1 VSVDLLTGRLR
12 VSGDLPQPMTAEL
25 LHPAPAGGLGGA
37 GGRRWTGEQ
46 LAAIERRRGDLLLDA
61 GAGSGKTS
69 VLVERFARSVIEDG
83 VDVSAILVITF
94 TEKAAAE
101 LRDRI
106 RARLRELGALDA
118 ARATEGAFISTIHG
132 FCARVLRAGA
142 LAAGLDPEFE
152 VLDELR
158 SGRLGAVAFERALT
172 SVAARD
178 RRLVDQLAA
187 YGAGPLRAATAGVYE
202 QLRSAGFISPRLPEV
217 VPAADD
223 GSARLSAAATAV
235 VAELSAIPDP
245 GTRVLEG
252 IDRAVRALEVA
263 QHGAG
268 DVWPGSLWRLALRNG
283 AAALSTDACA
293 EYRDALAE
301 FRAAA
306 GAIAAVDV
314 RDVLDR
320 LLSAY
325 AAEYARA
332 KRAVSGLDFEDLELG
347 ARELLASDDALRE
360 RYAERFAAIMVDELQ
375 DTNAVQLSLV
385 ESIARDNLFTVGDA
399 QQSIYGFRHADVEL
413 FTARGRRLAQAGA
426 RLTLATN
433 FRSRPEILE
442 VINHGFRDVLGDE
455 FIVLRPGRNS
465 EAHAGEALTE
475 LLLVDKGADWELE
488 GIASPWRLAEARAL
502 ARRVGELVE
511 AGTAAGEIVVLLRAM
526 TDVRAYERA
535 LEQYGLP
542 TYVIGG
548 RGYWDHPQIVDLVC
562 YLRALDNP
570 LDEEALYGV
579 IASPLVGASLDA
591 LVLISAAVRDTGRDP
606 WSVLRASDG
615 LLDALGAADRER
627 LQTFVGWF
635 AAERARVARRAIDEL
650 IDSALTVS
658 GYDLAI
664 LAMPGGV
671 RRLANA
677 RKLMRLAREHETSNG
692 PGLHGFVMSLAQRA
706 AGGQGAREGEAPVE
720 GEGLDA
726 IRLMTIHR
734 AKGLEF
740 HTVVVADL
748 GRSVRPR
755 PEIVRVSGDGR
766 RLGLRLTRAGVS
778 GRESALQYTPL
789 GHEATAAADREE
801 RRLFYVAMT
810 RAQERLVLSGAA
822 KLSGWLD
829 GSGKVGGGPI
839 AWIAPAFVGEL
850 ANVVTERGADVSAG
864 AARLAVRIGQPEH
877 LADAE
882 PARSSAAP
890 APARAPKPTPA
901 PAPKPTPMPA
911 PTPAPKEPIE
921 GWRFDPRIRGQI
933 ANPEQIVGQR
943 APAAAA
949 LSYSSLQEYRRCGY
963 RFYAER
969 VLGLPPSHELPDGP
983 GAESGGAHPGAARP
997 GAARPGGAHPGGAHP
1012 GGAQP
1017 GGAQPGAARPGG
1029 ADAVARPRGRSA
1041 ADRGVLVHALL
1052 ERLHF
1057 RRPVAPSTASVAAAA
1072 ARSGIEPVPGPG
1084 ESDELIALVRRF
1096 AESELCA
1103 RLGRAT
1109 TARREQRFSF
1119 ALADQTIVTGALD
1132 VLAREPGGLALVVD
1146 YKTDRLDATD
1156 PQTAARGYEIQ
1167 RLIYAIAALRSG
1179 ANEVQIAHCF
1189 LEAPEVPV
1197 IVSFG
1202 ADQLPELDASLQ
1214 SLAAGV
1220 VAGRFE
1226 VSPEPHRA
1234 LCAGCPAEGS
1244 LCSWPLSMT
1253 RRAAADTLF

>member
-1 VSVDLLTGRLR
+1 
-12 VSGDLPQPMTAEL
+12 MTAEL
-25 LHPAPAGGLGGA
+25 LHTATADDA
-37 GGRRWTGEQ
+37 GGRRWTDEQ
-46 LAAIERRRGDLLLDA
+46 LAAIERRHGDLLLDA

-69 VLVERFARSVIEDG
+69 VLVERFARSVLEDG
-83 VDVSAILVITF
+83 IDVSSILVITF

-106 RARLRELGALDA
+106 RARLRALGALDA

-158 SGRLGAVAFERALT
+158 STRLSAIAFERALT
-172 SVAARD
+172 SVGARD
-178 RRLVDQLAA
+178 PRLVDQLAA
-187 YGAGPLRAATAGVYE
+187 YGAGPLRAAAAGIYE
-202 QLRSAGFISPRLPEV
+202 QLRSAGITSPRLPEV
-217 VPAADD
+217 VVPADD
-223 GSARLSAAATAV
+223 GSARLAVAAAAV
-235 VAELSAIPDP
+235 AAELSAIPDP
-245 GTRVLEG
+245 GVRVLEG
-252 IDRAVRALEVA
+252 LDRAA
-263 QHGAG
+263 QAIELAQLGAAG
-268 DVWPGSLWRLALRNG
+268 VWPGALWRLALRNG

-293 EYRDALAE
+293 EYREALTE

-306 GAIAAVDV
+306 GAVAAIGV
-314 RDVLDR
+314 RDVLER
-320 LLSAY
+320 LLSTY
-325 AAEYARA
+325 GAEYARA
-332 KRAVSGLDFEDLELG
+332 KRDVSGLDFEDLELD

-375 DTNAVQLSLV
+375 DTNAVQLSLI

-413 FTARGRRLAQAGA
+413 FSARGRRLAQDGA

-433 FRSRPEILE
+433 FRSRPEILR
-442 VINHGFRDVLGDE
+442 VINNGFRDVLGDE
-455 FIVLRPGRNS
+455 FIVLRPGRAP
-465 EAHAGEALTE
+465 EPHAAEPLTE
-475 LLLVDKGADWELE
+475 LVLVDKGADWELE
-488 GIASPWRLAEARAL
+488 GMAAPWRLAEARSL
-502 ARRVGELVE
+502 ACRVGELV
-511 AGTAAGEIVVLLRAM
+511 AGGTAPGEIVVLLRAM
-526 TDVRAYERA
+526 TDVRVYERA
-535 LEQYGLP
+535 LEQHGLP

-579 IASPLVGASLDA
+579 LGSPLVGASLDV

-606 WSVLRASDG
+606 WSVVRAPDGMLDG
-615 LLDALGAADRER
+615 LGADDHER
-627 LQTFVGWF
+627 LRTFAGWF
-635 AAERARVARRAIDEL
+635 AAQRAQVARSAIDEL
-650 IDSALTVS
+650 IDSALIVS
-658 GYDLAI
+658 GYDLTM

-671 RRLANA
+671 RRLANV
-677 RKLMRLAREHETSNG
+677 RKLMRLAREHETANG
-692 PGLHGFVMSLAQRA
+692 RGLHGFVMSLAQRA

-726 IRLMTIHR
+726 IRLMTVHR

-755 PEIVRVSGDGR
+755 SEIVRVSGDGR
-766 RLGLRLTRAGVS
+766 RLGLRLARAGVG
-778 GRESALQYTPL
+778 GRESALQYTSL
-789 GHEATAAADREE
+789 GTEATAAADREE

-810 RAQERLVLSGAA
+810 RAQERLVLTGAA

-839 AWIAPAFVGEL
+839 AWIAPAFVGDL
-850 ANVVTERGADVSAG
+850 AAVLADGGEVDAG
-864 AARLAVRIGQPEH
+864 GARLAVRIGRPQP

-882 PARSSAAP
+882 PAPGGPGLTPDDPELAPSDPQP
-890 APARAPKPTPA
+890 APEDGGPA
-901 PAPKPTPMPA
+901 PLGEA
-911 PTPAPKEPIE
+911 
-921 GWRFDPRIRGQI
+921 WRFDPRIRGQI
-933 ANPEQIVGQR
+933 ANPEQIGDPR

-949 LSYSSLQEYRRCGY
+949 LSYSALQEYRRCGY

-969 VLGLPPSHELPDGP
+969 VLRLPPPSESTDPEAGP
-983 GAESGGAHPGAARP
+983 GAAGAAHRP
-997 GAARPGGAHPGGAHP
+997 G
-1012 GGAQP
+1012 
-1017 GGAQPGAARPGG
+1017 
-1029 ADAVARPRGRSA
+1029 GRSA
-1041 ADRGVLVHALL
+1041 ADRGVLAHALL

-1057 RRPVAPSTASVAAAA
+1057 RRPLAPSTASVAAAA
-1072 ARSGIEPVPGPG
+1072 ARSGIEPAPGPG

-1109 TARREQRFSF
+1109 NARREQRFSF
-1119 ALADQTIVTGALD
+1119 ALADTPSGARGETIVSGVLD
-1132 VLAREPGGLALVVD
+1132 VLAREPGGRALVVD
-1146 YKTDRLDATD
+1146 YKTDRLDGAD
-1156 PQTAARGYEIQ
+1156 PETAARGYEVQ

-1179 ANEVQIAHCF
+1179 ADQVEIAHCF
-1189 LEAPEVPV
+1189 LEAPEAPV
-1197 IVSFG
+1197 IVSFA
-1202 ADQLPELDASLQ
+1202 ADRLGQLDASLR

-1226 VSPEPHRA
+1226 VSPEPRRG
-1234 LCAGCPAEGS
+1234 LCADCPAEGG

>member
-1 VSVDLLTGRLR
+1 
-12 VSGDLPQPMTAEL
+12 MTAEIV
-25 LHPAPAGGLGGA
+25 HPAPAGAPGGA
-37 GGRRWTGEQ
+37 TGRRWTGEQ

-83 VDVSAILVITF
+83 IDVSAILVITF

-142 LAAGLDPEFE
+142 LAAGLDPAFE

-158 SGRLGAVAFERALT
+158 SGRLEAVAFERALT
-172 SVAARD
+172 SAAARD

-187 YGAGPLRAATAGVYE
+187 YGPGPLRAATAGVYE
-202 QLRSAGFISPRLPEV
+202 QLRSAGITSPRLPKVV
-217 VPAADD
+217 VPADD
-223 GSARLSAAATAV
+223 GSARLSAAAAAV
-235 VAELSAIPDP
+235 VAELSAIADP
-245 GTRVLEG
+245 GTRVLDG
-252 IDRAVRALEVA
+252 IDRAARALEEA
-263 QHGAG
+263 QLGAAG
-268 DVWPGSLWRLALRNG
+268 VWPGSLWRLALGNG

-293 EYRDALAE
+293 EYREALAA

-306 GAIAAVDV
+306 GAIAAVGV

-332 KRAVSGLDFEDLELG
+332 KREVSGLDFEDLELG

-413 FTARGRRLAQAGA
+413 FNARGRRLAQAGA

-455 FIVLRPGRNS
+455 FIVLRAGRES
-465 EAHAGEALTE
+465 EAHAPEALTE

-511 AGTAAGEIVVLLRAM
+511 GGTAAGEVVVLLRAM

-535 LEQYGLP
+535 LEQHGLP

-606 WSVLRASDG
+606 WSVLRAADG
-615 LLDALGAADRER
+615 SLDALGAADRER

-635 AAERARVARRAIDEL
+635 AAERGRVARLAIDEL

-658 GYDLAI
+658 RYDLTM

-677 RKLMRLAREHETSNG
+677 RKLMRLAREHENANG
-692 PGLHGFVMSLAQRA
+692 PGLHGFVMSLSQRA

-766 RLGLRLTRAGVS
+766 RLGLRLSRAGVS
-778 GRESALQYTPL
+778 GRESALEYTPL

-839 AWIAPAFVGEL
+839 AWIAPAFVGDL
-850 ANVVTERGADVSAG
+850 AGVVADRGADVAAG

-877 LADAE
+877 WADAE
-882 PARSSAAP
+882 PAPGSAAPAPGSTALAPGSAALAPGSAAP
-890 APARAPKPTPA
+890 APAGAAARNPAAAGAGAGQPPPGVAATPTDPER
-901 PAPKPTPMPA
+901 PGPLS
-911 PTPAPKEPIE
+911 E
-921 GWRFDPRIRGQI
+921 GWRSDPRIRGQI
-933 ANPEQIVGQR
+933 ANPEQMVGPR

-969 VLGLPPSHELPDGP
+969 VLGLPPSHQLTWGR
-983 GAESGGAHPGAARP
+983 GAEAGGAEA
-997 GAARPGGAHPGGAHP
+997 GGAEA

-1017 GGAQPGAARPGG
+1017 GGAQAGGAQRGG
-1029 ADAVARPRGRSA
+1029 ADAVARPGGRSA

-1057 RRPVAPSTASVAAAA
+1057 RRPLAPSTASVAAAA
-1072 ARSGIEPVPGPG
+1072 ARSGIEPAPGPG

-1103 RLGRAT
+1103 RRGRAT
-1109 TARREQRFSF
+1109 SARREQRFSF

-1146 YKTDRLDATD
+1146 YKTDRLEATD
-1156 PQTAARGYEIQ
+1156 PQTAGRGYEIQ

-1179 ANEVQIAHCF
+1179 ADEVEIAHCF
-1189 LEAPEVPV
+1189 LEVPEAPV

-1202 ADQLPELDASLQ
+1202 ADQLPELEASLQ

-1234 LCAGCPAEGS
+1234 LCAGCPAEGG

-1253 RRAAADTLF
+1253 RRLAADTLF

>member
-1 VSVDLLTGRLR
+1 MTAGPAYPLLAGD
-12 VSGDLPQPMTAEL
+12 SGD
-25 LHPAPAGGLGGA
+25 GV
-37 GGRRWTGEQ
+37 GRRWTDEQ
-46 LAAIERRRGDLLLDA
+46 LAAIERRSGDLLLDA

-69 VLVERFARSVIEDG
+69 VLVERFARTVLKDG

-106 RARLRELGALDA
+106 RARLRELGALEA

-142 LAAGLDPEFE
+142 LAAGLDPDFE

-158 SGRLGAVAFERALT
+158 SARLSAVAFERALT

-178 RRLVDQLAA
+178 QRLIDLIAA
-187 YGAGPLRAATAGVYE
+187 YGPASLRAATAGVYE
-202 QLRSAGFISPRLPEV
+202 QLRSAGDLSPRLPAV
-217 VPAADD
+217 DVPADD
-223 GSARLSAAATAV
+223 GSARLTAAGSAV
-235 VAELSAIPDP
+235 VAELTGIPDP

-252 IDRAVRALEVA
+252 IDRAVRAIETA
-263 QHGAG
+263 ERGAAG
-268 DVWPGSLWRLALRNG
+268 VWPGSLWRLGLRNG

-293 EYRDALAE
+293 EYREALAA

-320 LLSAY
+320 LLVAY

-332 KRAVSGLDFEDLELG
+332 KRDASGLDFEDLELG

-375 DTNAVQLSLV
+375 DTNAVQLSLI
-385 ESIARDNLFTVGDA
+385 ESLAHDNLFTVGDA

-413 FTARGRRLAQAGA
+413 FSARGRRLSQAGA

-433 FRSRPEILE
+433 FRSRPEILDA
-442 VINHGFRDVLGDE
+442 INHGFQDVLGDE
-455 FIVLRPGRNS
+455 FIVLRAGR
-465 EAHAGEALTE
+465 APQPPAGGALTE

-488 GIASPWRLAEARAL
+488 GMAAPWRIAEARAL
-502 ARRVGELVE
+502 ARRVGELVA
-511 AGTAAGEIVVLLRAM
+511 AGTAPGEIVVLLRAM
-526 TDVRAYERA
+526 TDVRVYERS
-535 LEQYGLP
+535 LEEHGLP

-570 LDEEALYGV
+570 LDEEAFYGV
-579 IASPLVGASLDA
+579 LGSPLVGASLDA
-591 LVLISAAVRDTGRDP
+591 LVLISAAVRDTGSDP
-606 WSVLRASDG
+606 WSLVRADAEWLP
-615 LLDALGAADRER
+615 LLAADDGAR
-627 LQTFVGWF
+627 LRTFAGWF
-635 AAERARVARRAIDEL
+635 QAERAGVARRPVDEL

-658 GYDLAI
+658 GYDLAM

-677 RKLMRLAREHETSNG
+677 RKLMRLAREHETVNG
-692 PGLHGFVMSLAQRA
+692 PGLHGFVLSLAQRRA

-726 IRLMTIHR
+726 IRVMTIHR

-740 HTVVVADL
+740 PTVVVADL
-748 GRSVRPR
+748 GRTVRPR
-755 PEIVRVSGDGR
+755 SEIVRVSGDGR
-766 RLGLRLTRAGVS
+766 RLGLRLLRAGV
-778 GRESALQYTPL
+778 GDRESALEYTSL
-789 GHEATAAADREE
+789 GREAVAAADREE

-822 KLSGWLD
+822 KFSGWLD
-829 GSGKVGGGPI
+829 GSGKVGGGPVG
-839 AWIAPAFVGEL
+839 WIAPALVGDL
-850 ANVVTERGADVSAG
+850 AAVVADGGGEVDAG
-864 AARLAVRIGQPEH
+864 GARLAVRIGRPEH
-877 LADAE
+877 WADAE
-882 PARSSAAP
+882 PAPAGLGP
-890 APARAPKPTPA
+890 APGEDGSAPPN
-901 PAPKPTPMPA
+901 
-911 PTPAPKEPIE
+911 E

-933 ANPEQIVGQR
+933 ANPEPIAGPG
-943 APAAAA
+943 APAGGSPVAT

-969 VLGLPPSHELPDGP
+969 VLGLPPWHELSHGP
-983 GAESGGAHPGAARP
+983 GAEA
-997 GAARPGGAHPGGAHP
+997 
-1012 GGAQP
+1012 GGAQ
-1017 GGAQPGAARPGG
+1017 GGG
-1029 ADAVARPRGRSA
+1029 ADAVARTGARGA
-1041 ADRGVLVHALL
+1041 AERGVLVHALL

-1057 RRPVAPSTASVAAAA
+1057 RRPVAPTTASVAAAA
-1072 ARSGIEPVPGPG
+1072 ARTGIEPEPGPG

-1109 TARREQRFSF
+1109 SVRREQRFSF
-1119 ALADQTIVTGALD
+1119 PLPDPPAGGRRATIVTGALD
-1132 VLAREPGGLALVVD
+1132 VLAREPGGRSLVVD
-1146 YKTDRLDATD
+1146 YKTDRLDGTD
-1156 PQTAARGYEIQ
+1156 PRTAARGYELQ
-1167 RLIYAIAALRSG
+1167 RLIYAIAALRAG
-1179 ANEVQIAHCF
+1179 AGEVEIAHCF
-1189 LEAPEVPV
+1189 LEAPDTPV
-1197 IVSFG
+1197 IVGFG
-1202 ADQLPELDASLQ
+1202 ADRLPELDASLA
-1214 SLAAGV
+1214 SLAAGI

-1226 VSPEPHRA
+1226 VSPEPRRA
-1234 LCAGCPAEGS
+1234 LCAGCPAEGG